1 MSNKIVYILLF
12 LSLSANINAQHR
24 KLQNLPYA
32 DRRIFHLG
40 FTLGLHTQDL
50 ILSHSGFMN
59 ENGEV
64 WFSEIPEYSPGIA
77 VGLIGDMYINDY
89 LNLRFVPT
97 LYLGDKLF
105 MFKEHI
111 SGDEFSLRIRSNYI
125 SIPVYLKLS
134 ARRTDN
140 FRPYILMGGYN
151 NLELARKKNL
161 AVLLKQNDFG
171 IEFGIGC
178 DFYLPMF
185 KLAPELKFSFGLI
198 DVLEKDRVDLK
209 DEEVLKYSNSLSKAT
224 TRMITLSLNF
234 E

>member
-1 MSNKIVYILLF
+1 MSNKIVYIMLF
-12 LSLSANINAQHR
+12 LSLSANIIAQHR

-32 DRRIFHLG
+32 DRRNFHLG
-40 FTLGLHTQDL
+40 FTIGLHTQDL
-50 ILSHSGFMN
+50 ILSHSGYMN

-64 WFSEIPEYSPGIA
+64 WFSEIPKYSPGFA
-77 VGLIGDMYINDY
+77 VGLIGDLYINNY
-89 LNLRFVPT
+89 INLRLVPT

-105 MFKEHI
+105 IFKEQT
-111 SGDEFSLRIRSNYI
+111 SGEEFSSRIRNNYI
-125 SIPVYLKLS
+125 SIPLYLKLS

-140 FRPYILMGGYN
+140 YRPYLLIGGYN
-151 NLELARKKNL
+151 NLELARNNNL

-178 DFYLPMF
+178 DFYLPIF

-198 DVLEKDRVDLK
+198 EILEKDRLDLK
-209 DEEVLKYSNSLSKAT
+209 DEELLKYSNSLSKAT
-224 TRMITLSLNF
+224 NRMITLSLNF